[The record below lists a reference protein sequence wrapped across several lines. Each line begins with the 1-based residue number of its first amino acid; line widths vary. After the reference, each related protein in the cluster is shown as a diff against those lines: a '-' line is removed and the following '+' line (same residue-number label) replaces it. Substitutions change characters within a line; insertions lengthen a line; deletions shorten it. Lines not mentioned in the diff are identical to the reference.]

1 MFYSFIDKKQKG
13 YRVITEEKFLDA
25 LHVLYRQEQ
34 LVLLV
39 QLCEKWAQKKTLSA
53 QMNLLLAKTFFDLCL
68 LEHAWQ
74 RLQAVPDDVPKREMV
89 VEIMLK
95 KGWITKA
102 RSALIA
108 LQTIDKQHHR
118 IEEFNT
124 RIRNGLQIPKNPEH
138 IIKQGIPSHLINLA
152 EQYICL
158 GKGLV
163 GQKILIRVIQQ
174 EPQNQYARRLLWAQR
189 GDFSTSLS
197 LMQLWNQIVF
207 DQEHEVE
214 PTFSGL
220 TTTSVSTQ
228 QTKAEKSK
236 KNTAYHSTMNF
247 PQLFRSEEPEVSI
260 EELTSEVTNAFV
272 FSSPGEEATQKFDD
286 FLGEDKDTVAMDVMH
301 SNSGHRSLQNKKFAY
316 TETVEATGAFNPKK
330 YTKES
335 NDEEVISFV
344 DQEPKT
350 TEIRIPPKVL
360 EEMVVIE
367 KIPVST
373 VERREPTPSHD
384 YVDKNSYL
392 AEHAKAV
399 KPKKQSNVIKG
410 AIFAVVVVLIV
421 LALLFFGMTKFVN
434 KNVSRNSIPILL
446 SADKQALVQLRTQLK
461 YQYEQIYL
469 SKMVYRDHLLL
480 ANYMY
485 WREYSREDD
494 DLREFTTILASI
506 PEGEYSDV
514 VECTMALYSFDT
526 GVSFLE
532 NTYIS
537 NCVESENSDLQNFAQ
552 FVQMEMGQLSSSIA
566 LEPLLRFPRMQVS
579 AIVKGYIEPDVE
591 AENPW
596 IQVVSLQRMIGQ
608 LDVTYTGEMLE
619 EIAKKKRNLG
629 ALF

>member
-1 MFYSFIDKKQKG
+1 M
-13 YRVITEEKFLDA
+13 ITEEKFLDA

-74 RLQAVPDDVPKREMV
+74 RLQGVPDDVPKREMV

-108 LQTIDKQHHR
+108 LQTMDKQHHR

-124 RIRNGLQIPKNPEH
+124 RIRNGLQIPKNPEQ

-220 TTTSVSTQ
+220 TTTSVTAQ
-228 QTKAEKSK
+228 QAIAEKSK
-236 KNTAYHSTMNF
+236 KNTANHSTMNF
-247 PQLFRSEEPEVSI
+247 PQLFRSEDPEVSI

-272 FSSPGEEATQKFDD
+272 FSSPGEDATQKFDD

-301 SNSGHRSLQNKKFAY
+301 ANSLPHSPQNKKSAY

-335 NDEEVISFV
+335 NDEEVISFL

-360 EEMVVIE
+360 EDMVVIE

-373 VERREPTPSHD
+373 VERREPTPSYDSSENNHG
-384 YVDKNSYL
+384 STEPPQ
-392 AEHAKAV
+392 AMKAM
-399 KPKKQSNVIKG
+399 KPKKQSNVMKG
-410 AIFAVVVVLIV
+410 AVFAVVVVLIV
-421 LALLFFGMTKFVN
+421 LAVLFLGMTKFVN

-446 SADKQALVQLRTQLK
+446 SADKQALVQLRTQLE
-461 YQYEQIYL
+461 YQHDQIYL
-469 SKMVYRDHLLL
+469 SKDVYRDHLLL
-480 ANYMY
+480 AQYMY
-485 WREYSREDD
+485 WRDYSRQEED
-494 DLREFTTILASI
+494 LQGFTTILASI
-506 PEGEYSDV
+506 SEGEYSDV
-514 VECTMALYSFDT
+514 VECTLALYDFDR
-526 GVSFLE
+526 GVSFTE
-532 NTYIS
+532 NTHIPI
-537 NCVESENSDLQNFAQ
+537 CVASENLDVHNFAQ
-552 FVQMEMGQLSSSIA
+552 FVQMEMGQVSSSVNID
-566 LEPLLRFPRMQVS
+566 LLLKFPRIRVS
-579 AIVKGYIEPDVE
+579 AIINGYTEPDVE

-608 LDVTYTGEMLE
+608 LDVAYTSDMLE
-619 EIAKKKRNLG
+619 DIAKKKRNL
-629 ALF
+629 AVLF